1 VPTGVGALPTLVFV
15 AAACIWVYAVVLAV
29 RVVQAVRPGE
39 RLSLFFPGWP
49 WNVEKAVAR
58 YGPQVAAPLRAFQ
71 RAFVM
76 FFGLVI
82 LVAAVAVF
90 VAAQSR

>member
-1 VPTGVGALPTLVFV
+1 VGALPTVVFIV
-15 AAACIWVYAVVLAV
+15 AACVWIYAVVLAA

-71 RAFVM
+71 GAFMM

-82 LVAAVAVF
+82 LVAAVAIFAVG
-90 VAAQSR
+90 QSR